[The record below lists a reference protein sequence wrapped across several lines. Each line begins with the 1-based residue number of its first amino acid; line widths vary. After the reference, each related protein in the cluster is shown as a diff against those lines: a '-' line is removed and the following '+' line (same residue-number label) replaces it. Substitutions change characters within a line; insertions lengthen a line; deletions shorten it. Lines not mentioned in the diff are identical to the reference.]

1 MFIDAKLYVET
12 KTKEERQA
20 HLKLDEQCRQRG
32 GNSTNHRGVLAEF
45 LNTSIPKGRTILAHA
60 CNNSE
65 CSNPRHLYWA
75 TDRENIIEDGVKFGT
90 HQNPW
95 ERMVKKYGEEEARR
109 MQGAKSDPA
118 KAGAGNKGKKKSPE
132 HRKKIAEA
140 IKRKY
145 SKETIGRVVE

>member
-20 HLKLDEQCRQRG
+20 HLKLDEQCWARG

-60 CNNSE
+60 CNNGE

-75 TDRENIIEDGVKFGT
+75 TDRENIVEDGAKFGT
-90 HQNPW
+90 HNNPHA
-95 ERMVKKYGEEEARR
+95 RTVAKYGEDEARR
-109 MQGAKSDPA
+109 MKNHGNQS
-118 KAGAGNKGKKKSPE
+118 KAGKGNLGKPKSEE
-132 HRKKIAEA
+132 HKKKIAEA

-145 SKETIGRVVE
+145 NLKHGRVVE

>member
-20 HLKLDEQCRQRG
+20 HLKLDEQCWARG

-60 CNNSE
+60 CNNGE

-75 TDRENIIEDGVKFGT
+75 TDRENIVEDGAKFGT
-90 HQNPW
+90 FVSAW
-95 ERMVKKYGEEEARR
+95 ERSVAKYGEEEARR
-109 MQGAKSDPA
+109 RNSRGDK
-118 KAGAGNKGKKKSPE
+118 KAGGRANKGKPKSEE
-132 HRKKIAEA
+132 HKKKIAEA

-145 SKETIGRVVE
+145 NNLND